1 MTLDLWV
8 QIGCAV
14 VPTIVTIALTAYLAV
29 RDHKHDKRID
39 GIAEEQRQIENLRH
53 RDNTDAA
60 ARTFI
65 HKYHAKRG
73 LIPLCAIAS
82 MYDNVRQYNRD
93 MYNDFCCL
101 TTEAQNKV
109 LECLELDLRV
119 MNIDNI
125 YLTCYDALVRTA
137 REKLHDDY
145 GLYEGGKYI
154 YRALQNHAS
163 KSFPE
168 KHTERQSYITD
179 VLASCAL
186 GEYHGTP
193 IQHLWNYYNA
203 GISNE
208 HKCCYLMNTIV
219 GYIAIY
225 FGISPES
232 QNKDYGTP
240 GVLGPDS
247 ELETMEDLFLW
258 SVFYMYTYLVIPS
271 RKDNS
276 ETALVKAKHKIW
288 HKIKKAFNQTSSLDV
303 CREALL
309 WILRTVYLTMAV
321 YTIAFVG
328 LGILSFVQINI
339 STGIVSF
346 ILAGIGCIAIVILQL
361 LCSGI
366 KKENSANLINTFAVI
381 GTMIALIELIIKFTN
396 GLISIAGV

>member
-8 QIGCAV
+8 QIGCAA
-14 VPTIVTIALTAYLAV
+14 VPTIFTIALTIYLAV

-53 RDNTDAA
+53 HDNTDAA

-65 HKYHAKRG
+65 HKYNSKRG

-101 TTEAQNKV
+101 TTEAQNRV
-109 LECLELDLRV
+109 MECLKLDLRV
-119 MNIDNI
+119 VAIDDL
-125 YLTCYDALVRTA
+125 YQRCYDAL
-137 REKLHDDY
+137 HDIALNQIGDDT
-145 GLYEGGKYI
+145 GLYDNGKYI
-154 YRALQNHAS
+154 HRALQHHSSQKLPNTHDN
-163 KSFPE
+163 KQE
-168 KHTERQSYITD
+168 YITD
-179 VLASCAL
+179 ILAASYRHEGAL
-186 GEYHGTP
+186 MP
-193 IQHLWNYYNA
+193 INYLWTYYNA
-203 GISNE
+203 RNSKEIN
-208 HKCCYLMNTIV
+208 CCHVTNLIA

-225 FGISPES
+225 WGIDPKK
-232 QNKDYGTP
+232 QNKYYGDP
-240 GVLGPDS
+240 GVCGT
-247 ELETMEDLFLW
+247 EYEIETMEDLFLW

-276 ETALVKAKHKIW
+276 ETTLVKAKHKIW

-328 LGILSFVQINI
+328 LGIMSLVQINI

-346 ILAGIGCIAIVILQL
+346 ILAGIGCIAIIILQL

-366 KKENSANLINTFAVI
+366 KKENSENLINTFAVI

-396 GLISIAGV
+396 GFISIAGV